1 MFSEHYA
8 LTNVD
13 TIPTGVDADF
23 LAFTPPADDLRVVFC
38 GSMDWL
44 ANVDGVDYFLT
55 DVWPLIR
62 ERVPGA
68 TMTVVGRTP
77 PKWLVAKAK
86 ATNAGWH
93 FTGYVDDIRPHT
105 SGAAAFVI
113 PLRVGGGTRIKAFE
127 ATALG
132 CPVVSTTIGVE
143 GLPLNPGEHYL
154 RADSAREMADAVVSL
169 LTQRELRQRIAR
181 EARAYTE
188 ANFSFRVAAKT
199 FENICLRAARL
210 A

>member
-1 MFSEHYA
+1 MHAEVAVS
-8 LTNVD
+8 
-13 TIPTGVDADF
+13 
-23 LAFTPPADDLRVVFC
+23 TPLRAKP
-38 GSMDWL
+38 SRWL
-44 ANVDGVDYFLT
+44 AGPPGILFYLATACACLFALDANSRGSLVGL
-55 DVWPLIR
+55 LI
-62 ERVPGA
+62 VAP
-68 TMTVVGRTP
+68 V
-77 PKWLVAKAK
+77 WLVIAGVWLVRFVAA
-86 ATNAGWH
+86 ATDAGWR
-93 FTGYVDDIRPHT
+93 FTGYVEDIRPHT
-105 SGAAAFVI
+105 SGASAFVI

-143 GLPLNPGEHYL
+143 GLPLKPGEHYL

-169 LTQRELRQRIAR
+169 LTQRDLRQRMAR

-210 A
+210 V